1 MASRQKNLYNIYKWS
16 IKQKNNHFRYMIEK
30 LGHEP
35 NDAINE
41 FNEARGHEQER
52 ENLIEHL
59 K

>member
-1 MASRQKNLYNIYKWS
+1 
-16 IKQKNNHFRYMIEK
+16 MIEK

-35 NDAINE
+35 NDAIKE